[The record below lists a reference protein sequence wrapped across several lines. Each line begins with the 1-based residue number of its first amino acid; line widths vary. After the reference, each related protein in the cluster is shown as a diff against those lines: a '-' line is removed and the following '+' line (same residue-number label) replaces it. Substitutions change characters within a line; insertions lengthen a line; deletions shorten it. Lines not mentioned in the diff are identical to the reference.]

1 MKFFILLASLT
12 TFFTLQAIYWIWT
25 NRQRNKDARLVDRLG
40 VDERLAEGDTL
51 MREEADGGALSQ
63 SLNQLLLDA
72 GEDAN
77 IGAFM
82 SRMAIWF
89 FVTFTLVL
97 VVTQSIFG
105 AVMLGLLSLALPLLG
120 VLRKKRKRLERI
132 EEQLPEALEVM
143 TISLRA
149 GHSLDQTIRVTAAEL
164 EAPIGDEFRRVA
176 EECEL
181 GRPLDE
187 ALVQMAERLDVRTIR
202 TFVVSVL
209 VLRQTGGN
217 LIEVL
222 DSIID
227 TMRQQT
233 QYERK
238 LRAMTAEG
246 RSSSRMLAGLPPTFV
261 TVVWLAQP
269 TYVGKMVTSGMGQ
282 TLLAMALTLY
292 FLGLFWVRRL
302 TSPKR
307 A

>member
-1 MKFFILLASLT
+1 MNAFILFASLT
-12 TFFTLQAIYWIWT
+12 AFFALQAIYWIWAS
-25 NRQRNKDARLVDRLG
+25 RRSAKDEALVDRLG
-40 VDERLAEGDTL
+40 VDERVRQGDTL
-51 MREEADGGALSQ
+51 LREEADGAVSK
-63 SLNQLLLDA
+63 SLAQLLLDA
-72 GEDAN
+72 GEEPN
-77 IGAFM
+77 VGAFF
-82 SRMAIWF
+82 SRMALF
-89 FVTFTLVL
+89 FCVTFTLIL
-97 VVTQSIFG
+97 LITQSVFG
-105 AVMLGLLSLALPLLG
+105 AIMLGLISTVLPLFL
-120 VLRKKRKRLERI
+120 VLRKKRKRMERI

-164 EAPIGDEFRRVA
+164 ESPIGDEFRRVA

-187 ALVQMAERLDVRTIR
+187 ALVQMTERLETARTVR

-222 DSIID
+222 ESIID
-227 TMRQQT
+227 TMRQQS

-269 TYVGKMVTSGMGQ
+269 QYVGKMVTNPMGQ
-282 TLLAMALTLY
+282 MLLALALMLY
-292 FLGLFWVRRL
+292 GAGLFWVRRL
-302 TSPKR
+302 TNPKS
-307 A
+307 